1 MLLSDSTFLNTTITA
16 SPVSIHIPPLRA
28 CPADV
33 PRADS
38 LMVQHY
44 FPCSQKM
51 WYKRIGVHHAFNPR
65 REEGDDAAGCTSVL
79 VAVCKVKTPPQ
90 VELFNP
96 DLATERPQPVIT
108 DLRPT
113 WVDRLASDDPHWEE
127 YDDSD
132 SKTAP
137 YIPEAPPPLT
147 SDILPWTLTNKV
159 WPPMAKKQGV
169 PQSIVMEKVAISPR
183 GAQWVIAVGPRE
195 AIFVWGCEVSKDS
208 GGGETC

>member
-1 MLLSDSTFLNTTITA
+1 M
-16 SPVSIHIPPLRA
+16 HA

-44 FPCSQKM
+44 FPCSQEM
-51 WYKRIGVHHAFNPR
+51 WYKRIGVHHAFYPR
-65 REEGDDAAGCTSVL
+65 REEGEDAAGCTSVL
-79 VAVCKVKTPPQ
+79 LAVCKVKTPPQ

-96 DLATERPQPVIT
+96 DLATERAQPVIT
-108 DLRPT
+108 ELRPT
-113 WVDRLASDDPHWEE
+113 WVDRLGSDDPHWEE

-147 SDILPWTLTNKV
+147 SDIFPWTLANKA

-183 GAQWVIAVGPRE
+183 GAKWIIAVGPRE
-195 AIFVWGCEVSKDS
+195 TIFVWGCEVSKDS
-208 GGGETC
+208 GAGGSRHAQENQADEQ